1 MLVVKRNLIMR
12 DGEVV
17 DFNSA
22 NGVVKVVIGSEP
34 VKNYAIQLGSFSA
47 DARYTPERGDKV
59 RIGFS
64 GDTNKPVFAKHIT
77 TS

>member
-1 MLVVKRNLIMR
+1 MLVVKRNLIMK

-17 DFNSA
+17 DFNAA
-22 NGVVKVVIGSEP
+22 NGVVKVVIGHNP
-34 VKNYAIQLGSFSA
+34 GKDYAIQLGSFSA
-47 DARYTPERGDKV
+47 DARYTPARGDKV

-77 TS
+77 AS